1 MPPKAKPAKAAKA
14 EAGITIQGYCDAM
27 KGVSIMVRA
36 RSRGDP
42 AIQHGMLFPSLL
54 ITPRPCSSK
63 PPQNE
68 LTGKV
73 VKRGEAAL
81 HVWSH
86 SMQGEDE
93 REDVFKSGCAANL
106 LLLVDRGDAEERF
119 GCMGCLSALAASEK
133 HIAEIINNKVGQG
146 SSRLHTCRHAVIA
159 AHGP

>member
-1 MPPKAKPAKAAKA
+1 
-14 EAGITIQGYCDAM
+14 
-27 KGVSIMVRA
+27 
-36 RSRGDP
+36 
-42 AIQHGMLFPSLL
+42 MLFPSLL
-54 ITPRPCSSK
+54 ITPPPCSSK

-146 SSRLHTCRHAVIA
+146 SSRLHTCMHAC
-159 AHGP
+159 HHCCP